1 MPPSLTEQ
9 ELLPAANIL
18 IVDDTPANLR
28 LLSGMLT
35 KEGYTVKLAPNG
47 KLALMNAQAMPP
59 DLILL
64 DIMMPG
70 LSGHEVCEQLHADPR
85 THDIPIIFLSA
96 LNQTEDKVKA
106 FTSGGVDYITKP
118 FQLEEVLARVRTHLR
133 LYALQEQ
140 LAKRVR
146 ELEEA
151 MAQIKT
157 LRGLLPICARCKKVR
172 DDQGYWQ
179 DVELYIRDHTDI
191 DISHGICPDCFRELY
206 PDYADIVDNSGDAS
220 STLSK

>member
-1 MPPSLTEQ
+1 MGVTRPPHSPPCASSRIRVNRTPPCESHRAGFSVIVITSDGITGI
-9 ELLPAANIL
+9 ELGFWENEIW
-18 IVDDTPANLR
+18 
-28 LLSGMLT
+28 
-35 KEGYTVKLAPNG
+35 
-47 KLALMNAQAMPP
+47 AQADDPL

-70 LSGHEVCEQLHADPR
+70 LSGYEVCEQLHADPR

-118 FQLEEVLARVRTHLR
+118 FQIEEVLARVRTHLR

-206 PDYADIVDNSGDAS
+206 PDYADIVDDSGDA
-220 STLSK
+220 

>member
-1 MPPSLTEQ
+1 MPPSLTDLET
-9 ELLPAANIL
+9 LPAANIL

-28 LLSGMLT
+28 LLSGMLV
-35 KEGYTVKLAPNG
+35 KQGYTVKLAPNG
-47 KLALMNAQAMPP
+47 KLALMNAQARPP

-64 DIMMPG
+64 DIIMPG
-70 LSGHEVCEQLHADPR
+70 LSGYEVCDQLDADPR
-85 THDIPIIFLSA
+85 TRDIPVIFLSA
-96 LNQTEDKVKA
+96 LDQTEDKVKA

-118 FQLEEVLARVRTHLR
+118 FQLEEVLARVKTHLR

-140 LAKRVR
+140 LTKRVR

-151 MAQIKT
+151 LAQIKI
-157 LRGLLPICARCKKVR
+157 LRGLLPMCANCKKVR

-179 DVELYIRDHTDI
+179 DVELYIRDHADV

-206 PDYADIVDNSGDAS
+206 PDFADIVDEPGDA
-220 STLSK
+220 